1 MIGCGVGAPPAICY
15 SLPGPA
21 QGTDRVGQTGRIA
34 AGSIAVSVVVL
45 GLKLAAW
52 QLTGSAALF
61 SDAAES
67 VVNVAAALLAFFAL
81 RVSAKPADANH
92 PYGHHK
98 AEFLS
103 AVTEGVLIVLAA
115 LEIMREAWQAYIHPA
130 PIETPLLGM
139 ALNGV
144 ATLMNLGYALVLIQ
158 AGKRLRSPALAGD
171 GRHLMADV
179 VTSSGI
185 LLGVTLVVV
194 SGIGWLDP
202 LLAALTA
209 LYILVSGAFLIRDSV
224 GGLMDAAPAAEVVE
238 HVRRLVAEHAAG
250 ALEAHD
256 LRMRHAGQSTFL
268 EFHLVVPGAMTVA
281 DAHVICDRVEAALK
295 GEMPGMLISIHV
307 EPESKAKHHGVPVL

>member
-1 MIGCGVGAPPAICY
+1 M
-15 SLPGPA
+15 
-21 QGTDRVGQTGRIA
+21 RIA
-34 AGSIAVSVVVL
+34 AGSIAVSAVVL
-45 GLKLAAW
+45 GLKLVAW
-52 QLTGSAALF
+52 KLTGSAALF

-81 RVSAKPADANH
+81 QWSAKPADANH

-98 AEFLS
+98 VEFLS
-103 AVTEGVLIVLAA
+103 AVAEGVLIVLAA
-115 LEIMREAWQAYIHPA
+115 LEIMREAWQAYIHPS

-144 ATLMNLGYALVLIQ
+144 ATLMNLGWALLLMRTGRRV
-158 AGKRLRSPALAGD
+158 RSPALVGD

-185 LLGVTLVVV
+185 LLGVSMVVV

-209 LYILVSGAFLIRDSV
+209 VYILGSGTFLIRDSV
-224 GGLMDAAPAAEVVE
+224 SGLMDAAPAAEVVE
-238 HVRRLVAEHAAG
+238 QARRLVAEHAAG
-250 ALEAHD
+250 AIEAHD
-256 LRMRHAGQSTFL
+256 LRMRHAGPSTFL

-295 GEMPGMLISIHV
+295 ADMPGMLVSIHV
-307 EPESKAKHHGVPVL
+307 EPENKAKHHGVPVL

>member
-1 MIGCGVGAPPAICY
+1 M
-15 SLPGPA
+15 
-21 QGTDRVGQTGRIA
+21 RQTERIA
-34 AGSIAVSVVVL
+34 AGSIGVGLAVL

-61 SDAAES
+61 SDAAET

-81 RVSAKPADANH
+81 RLSAKPADANH

-98 AEFLS
+98 VEFLS

-115 LEIMREAWQAYIHPA
+115 LEIMREAWQAYTHPA

-144 ATLMNLGYALVLIQ
+144 ATLLNLSWALVLIRNGRQ
-158 AGKRLRSPALAGD
+158 LRSPALQGD

-179 VTSSGI
+179 ITSGGI
-185 LLGVTLVVV
+185 LIGVGMVVLT
-194 SGIGWLDP
+194 GIGWLDP

-209 LYILVSGAFLIRDSV
+209 LYILGSGTFLIRESV
-224 GGLMDAAPAAEVVE
+224 GGLMDAAPATDVVE
-238 HVRRLVAEHAAG
+238 RIRLLVAEHAAG
-250 ALEAHD
+250 AIEAHD
-256 LRMRHAGQSTFL
+256 LRTRHAGPTTFL

-281 DAHVICDRVEAALK
+281 EADVICDRVETALK
-295 GEMPGMLISIHV
+295 AEMEGMLITIHV
-307 EPESKAKHHGVPVL
+307 EPESKAKHHGVLVI

>member
-1 MIGCGVGAPPAICY
+1 MGK
-15 SLPGPA
+15 
-21 QGTDRVGQTGRIA
+21 TERIA
-34 AGSIAVSVVVL
+34 AGSIVVGAAVL

-61 SDAAES
+61 SDAAET

-81 RVSAKPADANH
+81 RLSAKPADANH

-98 AEFLS
+98 VEFLS

-115 LEIMREAWQAYIHPA
+115 LEIMREAWQAYTHPA

-144 ATLMNLGYALVLIQ
+144 ATLLNLGWALVLIRN
-158 AGKRLRSPALAGD
+158 GKRLRSPALQGD

-185 LLGVTLVVV
+185 LLGVGMVVLT
-194 SGIGWLDP
+194 GIGWLDP

-209 LYILVSGAFLIRDSV
+209 LYILGSGTFLIRELV
-224 GGLMDAAPAAEVVE
+224 GGLMDAAPATDVVE
-238 HVRRLVAEHAAG
+238 RIRLLVAEHAAG
-250 ALEAHD
+250 AIEAHD
-256 LRMRHAGQSTFL
+256 LRTRHAGPTTFL
-268 EFHLVVPGAMTVA
+268 EFHLVVPGTMTVA
-281 DAHVICDRVEAALK
+281 DADVICDRVEAALK
-295 GEMPGMLISIHV
+295 AEMEGMLITIHV
-307 EPESKAKHHGVPVL
+307 EPESKAKHHGVLVI

>member
-1 MIGCGVGAPPAICY
+1 M
-15 SLPGPA
+15 
-21 QGTDRVGQTGRIA
+21 RIA
-34 AGSIAVSVVVL
+34 AGSIAVSAVVL
-45 GLKLAAW
+45 GLKLVAW
-52 QLTGSAALF
+52 KLTGSAALF

-81 RVSAKPADANH
+81 RLSAKPADANH

-98 AEFLS
+98 VEFLS
-103 AVTEGVLIVLAA
+103 AVAEGVLIVLAA
-115 LEIMREAWQAYIHPA
+115 LEIMREAWQAYLHPV

-144 ATLMNLGYALVLIQ
+144 ATLMNLGWALLLMGTGRRV
-158 AGKRLRSPALAGD
+158 RSPALVGD

-185 LLGVTLVVV
+185 LLGVTMVVV

-209 LYILVSGAFLIRDSV
+209 IYILGSGTFLIRDSV
-224 GGLMDAAPAAEVVE
+224 SGLMDAAPAAGVVE
-238 HVRRLVAEHAAG
+238 QARRLVAEHAAG
-250 ALEAHD
+250 AIEAHD
-256 LRMRHAGQSTFL
+256 LRMRHAGPSTFL

-281 DAHVICDRVEAALK
+281 DAHVICDRVEAALQAD
-295 GEMPGMLISIHV
+295 MPGMLVSIHV
-307 EPESKAKHHGVPVL
+307 EPENKAKHHGVPVL